1 VYGDGW
7 RWHLDEYL
15 MTFYGILM
23 VFNWYDLAA
32 RQRNAISAT
41 QLDAAGVSR
50 TERRRLLQQGVL
62 HAAGR
67 GVFIIGDAEAGW
79 GTQLWCAVLAGG
91 PDAVAF
97 RRFAAAWWGMDGA
110 DAGII
115 EVAVPPGRQ
124 SRVAHVHRVT
134 PLPQSDLGTHL
145 GLPLTTVGRTLADLG
160 VVVGPEIVERSLE
173 WALRNGYASLES
185 LRAIV
190 DTRSGIGVR
199 RLAGVLGTRPPGAP
213 PTESDA
219 ETLFV
224 QLVRQGGL
232 PDPIRQYRLR
242 LRGRL
247 VRLDF
252 AWPVLRLA
260 VEIDGA
266 ATHGRDELPADLR
279 RQNRILLDGWFI
291 LRYPWNLVAHDWRR
305 VIGELR
311 EAWELRSV
319 MM

>member
-1 VYGDGW
+1 
-7 RWHLDEYL
+7 
-15 MTFYGILM
+15 MILS
-23 VFNWYDLAA
+23 WYDLAA
-32 RQRNAISAT
+32 RQRNAIST
-41 QLDAAGVSR
+41 GQLIGAGVSR
-50 TERRRLLQQGVL
+50 HERRRLLQQGAL

-67 GVFIIGDAEAGW
+67 GIFTTGDAGAGW
-79 GTQLWCAVLAGG
+79 DTQLWCAVLAAG

-97 RRFAAAWWGMDGA
+97 RQSAAAWWGMDGVE
-110 DAGII
+110 AGII
-115 EVAVPPGRQ
+115 EVALPPGRQ
-124 SRVAHVHRVT
+124 SRAAHVHRVR
-134 PLPQSDLGTHL
+134 PLPQSDLSTHL
-145 GLPLTTVGRTLADLG
+145 GLPLTAVARTLADLG
-160 VVVGPEIVERSLE
+160 VVVGPDILERSLE
-173 WALRNGYASLES
+173 WALRNGYVSLDG
-185 LRAIV
+185 LQKVV

-199 RLAGVLGTRPPGAP
+199 RLEGVLRTRPPGAP

-224 QLVRQGGL
+224 QLVRRAGL
-232 PDPIRQYRLR
+232 PDPLRQYRLR

-311 EAWELRSV
+311 EAWELRSA
-319 MM
+319 MI

>member
-1 VYGDGW
+1 VYITGDVGGSW
-7 RWHLDEYL
+7 D
-15 MTFYGILM
+15 
-23 VFNWYDLAA
+23 
-32 RQRNAISAT
+32 
-41 QLDAAGVSR
+41 
-50 TERRRLLQQGVL
+50 
-62 HAAGR
+62 
-67 GVFIIGDAEAGW
+67 
-79 GTQLWCAVLAGG
+79 TQLWCAILTGG

-97 RRFAAAWWGMDGA
+97 RRSAAAWWGMDGV

-115 EVAVPPGRQ
+115 EVALPPGRQ
-124 SRVAHVHRVT
+124 SRASHAHRVT
-134 PLPQSDLGTHL
+134 PLPQSDLSTHL
-145 GLPLTTVGRTLADLG
+145 GLPLTTVDRTLADLG
-160 VVVGPEIVERSLE
+160 VVVGPDILERSLE
-173 WALRNGYASLES
+173 WALRHGHASLEG
-185 LRAIV
+185 LQKIV

-224 QLVRQGGL
+224 QLVRRGGL

-266 ATHGRDELPADLR
+266 ATHGPDELPADLR

-305 VIGELR
+305 VMGELR
-311 EAWELRSV
+311 EAWGLRSV
-319 MM
+319 MV